1 MDALV
6 SYEALN
12 EQDVIDFENKWIN
25 LVTEETL
32 IEVKA
37 TILIGELQ
45 KEVLFMR
52 TITPVYELVITSISE
67 ALLTTEMVTVEASV
81 IGVIDSSETNFYNLI
96 LKDDTGVI
104 EIELDYQT
112 YQAYN
117 DYGTSGYIS
126 NVLRVTGRTNQSLG
140 THLFE
145 VMSIT
150 PVFWWSKTTNRDCKS
165 FSVKTKVCGL

>member
-1 MDALV
+1 MAQSLFMDALV

-45 KEVLFMR
+45 KEVIFMM

-81 IGVIDSSETNFYNLI
+81 IGVIDSSKTNFYNLI

-104 EIELDYQT
+104 DMELDYQT

-126 NVLRVTGRTNQSLG
+126 DVLRVTGRTNQSLG
-140 THLFE
+140 THRFE
-145 VMSIT
+145 VIVS
-150 PVFWWSKTTNRDCKS
+150 PQ
-165 FSVKTKVCGL
+165 

>member
-1 MDALV
+1 MAQSLFMDALV

-45 KEVLFMR
+45 KEVLLMR

-81 IGVIDSSETNFYNLI
+81 IGVIDSSKTNFYNLI

-126 NVLRVTGRTNQSLG
+126 DVLRVTGRTNQSLG
-140 THLFE
+140 THRFE

-150 PVFWWSKTTNRDCKS
+150 PVARNQVMRHFTINNTNH
-165 FSVKTKVCGL
+165 G